1 MVRIGRSGTA
11 TDGKYNGQ
19 APAERACGKFGG
31 MDRCEP
37 EPEER
42 RRANAD
48 KYICHERIGD
58 GSNSHLGSGFC
69 FCSSWYSL
77 REVGGERSK
86 EKGERALG

>member
-42 RRANAD
+42 RRVNGD
-48 KYICHERIGD
+48 KYICHERISG
-58 GSNSHLGSGFC
+58 GCQLSLG
-69 FCSSWYSL
+69 L
-77 REVGGERSK
+77 GGLLLFK
-86 EKGERALG
+86 LV